1 MGVNRSN
8 YETHNLI
15 ILNDDL
21 HSHEHFANSIKTIFP
36 SFPDIAIRC
45 MCGLIH
51 KAGSATCARGC
62 VERLE
67 LSKMALEKL
76 GLKCVIER
84 RMEDKS

>member
-1 MGVNRSN
+1 MNKR
-8 YETHNLI
+8 YDTHNLI
-15 ILNDDL
+15 ILDDDL
-21 HSHEHFANSIKTIFP
+21 HSLEHFANAIKTVFP
-36 SFPDIAIRC
+36 ALPDVAIRC

-76 GLKCVIER
+76 GLNCIIER
-84 RMEDKS
+84 NLT